1 MMRTL
6 LRVLRDKWMLWVAV
20 GIAVLVAFFIL
31 HNPYSGPAE
40 LSPPVQKDHAA
51 PEVILY
57 EGKQGTVHIRL
68 LADYRITAAVKGKQ
82 PYATDTASQVSPM
95 DLVLAWGIM
104 NQPDV
109 ESHISYSQSGRWY
122 QIRYDAEIPVS
133 ASYITENTANVHL
146 IPADEHIASRMAGI
160 RVNDLVTL
168 EGQLAQVVF
177 REGTWTSSLTRSDTG
192 DGACEI
198 LYVTRIRTGD

>member
-1 MMRTL
+1 MIRTL
-6 LRVLRDKWMLWVAV
+6 LRVLRDKWLLWVAV
-20 GIAVLVAFFIL
+20 VIAVLVAYFIF
-31 HNPYSGPAE
+31 HNPYTGPAE
-40 LSPPVQKDHAA
+40 LPPPVQKNHAA

-57 EGKQGTVHIRL
+57 EGREGTVHIRL
-68 LADYRITAAVKGKQ
+68 LADYKVTAAVKGKQ
-82 PYATDTASQVSPM
+82 TYSADTASQVSPM

-109 ESHISYSQSGRWY
+109 ETHISYSQSGRWY
-122 QIRYDAEIPVS
+122 QIRYGPDIPVN

-146 IPADEHIASRMAGI
+146 IPASDQIASRMADI
-160 RVNDLVTL
+160 RVNDWVTL

-177 REGTWTSSLTRSDTG
+177 QEGTWTSSLTRSDAG

-198 LYVTRIRTGD
+198 LYVTRIRSGD